1 MEPMDIRRVT
11 VVLPSYNPDEKLQ
24 KTVASLLAVG
34 FTDLVLVNDG
44 SRANT
49 EQFFPAEDEHIT
61 VLRHTVNR
69 GKGAALKTA
78 FQYVL
83 DNRPD
88 STGVVTVDGD
98 GQHRAEDVRR
108 CAEAMAADGEKIIF
122 GCRDFSLPHVP
133 RRSRMGNRITSAVF
147 RLFCGLQLSD
157 TQTGLRAIPKKL
169 LPLMLTVP
177 GDRFEYETNML
188 HEMQAHGIGLAE
200 VKIDTVYIEENKT
213 SHFRPFRDSVRVYS
227 RFLLFIASSLA
238 SFLLDALLVLLF
250 LTLAEKLFSVHFE
263 SEGTAAVAATAA
275 CKACAR
281 IVSALFNFP
290 LNRLFCPRRG
300 HTVGFIRRDCFWQ
313 VAVRARQHLADH
325 AARRSRGLRAVHR
338 QLPHSAGVGVQ
349 KRSRKTIIA
358 EDFTDGRKSY
368 EPAKRERRASSAP
381 RARAVRR
388 ADAAAAVCTAAGAAA
403 AETGGTGDADGATA
417 PDAATDCPHI
427 AVRTAA
433 DEPHAAICGAAA
445 PRKSAARSVRSSSTP
460 RG

>member
-1 MEPMDIRRVT
+1 MVSSDLSCVT
-11 VVLPSYNPDEKLQ
+11 VVLPSLNPDEKLQ

-44 SRANT
+44 SRADT
-49 EQFFPAEDEHIT
+49 LRFFPAEDERIT
-61 VLRHTVNR
+61 VLRHEVNR

-88 STGVVTVDGD
+88 SAGVVTVDGD

-108 CAEAMAADGEKIIF
+108 CAETMLADGEKIIF

-133 RRSRMGNRITSAVF
+133 RRSRTGNRITSAVF
-147 RLFCGLQLSD
+147 RIFCGLRLSD

-227 RFLLFIASSLA
+227 RFLMFIGSSA
-238 SFLLDALLVLLF
+238 VSFLLDALLMFLF
-250 LTLAEKLFSVHFE
+250 LTLAEKLLSVHFE
-263 SEGTAAVAATAA
+263 NESTTAVAATAA

-281 IVSALFNFP
+281 IVSALFNFT
-290 LNRLFCPRRG
+290 LNRKKVFG
-300 HTVGFIRRDCFWQ
+300 
-313 VAVRARQHLADH
+313 
-325 AARRSRGLRAVHR
+325 
-338 QLPHSAGVGVQ
+338 
-349 KRSRKTIIA
+349 
-358 EDFTDGRKSY
+358 
-368 EPAKRERRASSAP
+368 
-381 RARAVRR
+381 
-388 ADAAAAVCTAAGAAA
+388 AAGNTGRAMLRYFILAACILLVSS
-403 AETGGTGDADGATA
+403 GATA
-417 PDAATDCPHI
+417 LGKLLFGLGSTWQITLLGVVVDCVLFI
-427 AVRTAA
+427 ASFRIQQAWVFKKEVEKQESQRN
-433 DEPHAAICGAAA
+433 
-445 PRKSAARSVRSSSTP
+445 
-460 RG
+460 